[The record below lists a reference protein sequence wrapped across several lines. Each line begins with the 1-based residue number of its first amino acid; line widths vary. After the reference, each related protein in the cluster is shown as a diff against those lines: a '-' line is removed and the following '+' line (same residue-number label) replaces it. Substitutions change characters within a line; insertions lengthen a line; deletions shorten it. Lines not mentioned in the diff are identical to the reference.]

1 MDFFQLITV
10 RESCRNYTGE
20 AVPREKLEA
29 ILNAAR
35 MGALSLQQPT
45 VELRDSG

>member
-35 MGALSLQQPT
+35 MRPQPATANRGAS
-45 VELRDSG
+45 